1 VTMEDIARDMS
12 LHSVGDEKKSIQ
24 DLRTCVSIHTTTL
37 SSTTSTEVLGQL
49 PNHDIVR
56 LHCAFH
62 GFSDTLNPS
71 NSHLILQDTGIAVET
86 VVRKKAASAQ
96 PAYLFAWPTAYFKD
110 PHLGD
115 EGIHIAS
122 SFQLAGFTHVIGTLW
137 ETEAETC
144 QVFTKKFYEQL
155 FAKEREWSGTWHV
168 NKALSHAVSQLRSME
183 RQLPLLWAPF
193 VCIGR

>member
-49 PNHDIVR
+49 PNHDIVS

-96 PAYLFAWPTAYFKD
+96 PAYS
-110 PHLGD
+110 
-115 EGIHIAS
+115 E
-122 SFQLAGFTHVIGTLW
+122 GTLKLARLLKPYQNQLFF
-137 ETEAETC
+137 TL
-144 QVFTKKFYEQL
+144 FTKQQL
-155 FAKEREWSGTWHV
+155 YSHTRCE
-168 NKALSHAVSQLRSME
+168 LSTYFR
-183 RQLPLLWAPF
+183 
-193 VCIGR
+193 